1 VKEANEEAS
10 LESDLVKQRI
20 KSAGFISYFYERSK
34 DAGGE
39 VGLLQPEIQY
49 VYDLELPED
58 VIPRP
63 NDDEVE
69 KYVVRVM
76 E

>member
-1 VKEANEEAS
+1 MKEANEEAS
-10 LESDLVKQRI
+10 LESDLVKRSI

-69 KYVVRVM
+69 KYVIVT
-76 E
+76 